1 MELVASRTAC
11 ACTEAFENHVAAP
24 AYLPILEMQMP
35 ADNMSL
41 SEKITATIEHQEEPS
56 VCPNLL
62 CENDFTTIHK
72 HVFITA
78 PDVLIVS
85 VQRRMF
91 DASTLKSRKD
101 QRPINV
107 GGNLKIALK
116 EGTQV
121 EYEAVAGIEHFG
133 SYDQGGHYFTVVR
146 HEGQFLIVN
155 QEAKISPA
163 RNGLRN
169 CQIFMYRKVPNNEG
183 VPIFV

>member
-1 MELVASRTAC
+1 M
-11 ACTEAFENHVAAP
+11 AAP
-24 AYLPILEMQMP
+24 AYVPFLEMQMP
-35 ADNMSL
+35 DESMTLAERIST
-41 SEKITATIEHQEEPS
+41 SIARQEAPS

-72 HVFITA
+72 TVFINA
-78 PDVLIVS
+78 PNVLIVS

-91 DASTLKSRKD
+91 NSVTLKSRKD

-107 GGNLKIALK
+107 GENLTIGLK
-116 EGTQV
+116 DGGQV

-133 SYDQGGHYFTVVR
+133 SYDHGGHYFTVVR

-155 QEAKISPA
+155 QEAKIAPA

-169 CQIFMYRKVPNNEG
+169 CQMFM
-183 VPIFV
+183 FVKTNISAEDAPDYD